1 MVAAVLRTWQA
12 DVKADVLTARL
23 LIVFIALQ
31 LAAALIVTL
40 IAALIVWSRRRR
52 CGRSGSARE
61 PPLPL
66 SQACEP
72 GEGGEDNE
80 DDETEGDAARESCT
94 ESGFIGKCSLYVHWA
109 TLQPTLQ

>member
-23 LIVFIALQ
+23 LIVFIDALQ
-31 LAAALIVTL
+31 LAAAL

-52 CGRSGSARE
+52 CGRSGGARE

>member
-31 LAAALIVTL
+31 LAAALI
-40 IAALIVWSRRRR
+40 AALIVWSRRRR

-72 GEGGEDNE
+72 GVGGEDNE
-80 DDETEGDAARESCT
+80 ADETEGDAAREACT
-94 ESGFIGKCSLYVHWA
+94 ESGFIGKWSLYVHGA
-109 TLQPTLQ
+109 PLQPTLQ

>member
-23 LIVFIALQ
+23 LIVFIDALQ
-31 LAAALIVTL
+31 LAAAL

-72 GEGGEDNE
+72 GEDNE
-80 DDETEGDAARESCT
+80 RM
-94 ESGFIGKCSLYVHWA
+94 
-109 TLQPTLQ
+109 